1 MRRTKIISK
10 ILFYISRTL
19 AMGYLLMIVYAVV
32 CLLTGWN
39 VQSATS
45 GGAFVNILFPFTN
58 SPFLIIDTA
67 PTYIIFSF
75 LLPLVLYSLFFWLA
89 SEVFKVFHQPRLF
102 SSENVVHL
110 RRFYLFNVF
119 IPGAAALLSRPFT
132 VVEKDI
138 WLLVIV
144 HFFLG
149 IFIYFLAAI
158 FTQGLQLQKEQDLFI

>member
-10 ILFYISRTL
+10 ILFCISRIL
-19 AMGYLLMIVYAVV
+19 ALSYLLMIVYAIV
-32 CLLTGWN
+32 CLLTHRN
-39 VQSATS
+39 IQPAD
-45 GGAFVNILFPFTN
+45 GGAYVQILFPFTS
-58 SPFLIIDTA
+58 SPFLIIEHT
-67 PTYIIFSF
+67 PTYIAFSF
-75 LLPLVLYSLFFWLA
+75 LLPLVLYSMFFWLA

-102 SSENVVHL
+102 AAQHIIHL
-110 RRFYLFNVF
+110 RRFYLFNVI

-132 VVEKDI
+132 VVEKGV
-138 WLLVIV
+138 WLLVTV

>member
-10 ILFYISRTL
+10 ILFYISRAL
-19 AMGYLLMIVYAVV
+19 ALGYLLMIIYAVI

-39 VQSATS
+39 VRPTA
-45 GGAFVNILFPFTN
+45 GRAAFVDILFPFTS

-102 SSENVVHL
+102 SSQNVIHL
-110 RRFYLFNVF
+110 RRFYIFNVF

-132 VVEKDI
+132 EIGKDV

>member
-10 ILFYISRTL
+10 ILFYLCRAL
-19 AMGYLLMIVYAVV
+19 ALGYLLMIVYAVV

-39 VQSATS
+39 VRPGEEGTY
-45 GGAFVNILFPFTN
+45 VDILFPFSN
-58 SPFLIIDTA
+58 SVFLIIDHTPA
-67 PTYIIFSF
+67 YIAFSF

-102 SSENVVHL
+102 SSHNIVHL
-110 RRFYLFNVF
+110 RRFYLFNVI
-119 IPGAAALLSRPFT
+119 IPGAAAILSRPFT
-132 VVEKDI
+132 TVEKDV
-138 WLLVIV
+138 WLLVV
-144 HFFLG
+144 LHFFLG